1 MKRKITQQ
9 LIQWKNSPSRKPLIL
24 NGARQVGKTFILREF
39 GREHYKNTVYV
50 NLESNGIVASMFNDD
65 ISPSKLIKYL
75 EAETREKIL
84 PNDTLIIFDEIQ
96 ECPNALTSLK
106 YFYEQKPE
114 YHIIAAGSLLGV
126 ALHGG
131 MSFPVGK
138 VEFLN
143 LYPLSFYE
151 FLSAMGQDIAL
162 EQIRKNNFAVLT
174 PLHNTFIDWVKRYFY
189 VGGMPEVVKAF
200 AEHRDY
206 QEVRSLQQAIL
217 RSYENDFSKHVPK
230 DGLPKLKML
239 WSSIPGQ
246 LAKENKKFIYSKI
259 QKGARAKEF
268 ENALTWLEACGL
280 IYKVCRVKKPD
291 LPLVAYQDLTA
302 FKIYVSDVGLL
313 SAMSS
318 LDAKTLLSPSDIF
331 EEFKGALTEQYVLQE
346 LKNLPEMPLA
356 YWANESGTNEV
367 DFVIQT
373 GSEIVPVEVKAS
385 TNLRAKSLKWYME
398 KFNPDRAVRL
408 SAATFKQENKLTDLP
423 LYAVPQI
430 VSVLE

>member
-1 MKRKITQQ
+1 M
-9 LIQWKNSPSRKPLIL
+9 PL
-24 NGARQVGKTFILREF
+24 E
-39 GREHYKNTVYV
+39 
-50 NLESNGIVASMFNDD
+50 
-65 ISPSKLIKYL
+65 
-75 EAETREKIL
+75 
-84 PNDTLIIFDEIQ
+84 
-96 ECPNALTSLK
+96 
-106 YFYEQKPE
+106 
-114 YHIIAAGSLLGV
+114 
-126 ALHGG
+126 
-131 MSFPVGK
+131 
-138 VEFLN
+138 
-143 LYPLSFYE
+143 
-151 FLSAMGQDIAL
+151 
-162 EQIRKNNFAVLT
+162 
-174 PLHNTFIDWVKRYFY
+174 
-189 VGGMPEVVKAF
+189 PEVVKAF

-217 RSYENDFSKHVPK
+217 RSYENDFSKHIPK

-280 IYKVCRVKKPD
+280 IYKVYRVKKPD

-398 KFNPDRAVRL
+398 KFNPNRAVRL
-408 SAATFKQENKLTDLP
+408 SAATFKQENELIDLP

-430 VSVLE
+430 VSISE

>member
-1 MKRKITQQ
+1 MERIALKR
-9 LIQWKNSPSRKPLIL
+9 LNEWKNKQNRKPLIVQ
-24 NGARQVGKTFILREF
+24 GARQVGKTWLMREF
-39 GREHYKNTVYV
+39 GRLQFSKVAYFIFEQNEQLKALFEKDVNTDRL
-50 NLESNGIVASMFNDD
+50 LESLGILAGF
-65 ISPSKLIKYL
+65 
-75 EAETREKIL
+75 KIT
-84 PNDTLIIFDEIQ
+84 PDDTLIIFDEIQ

-131 MSFPVGK
+131 ISFPVGK

-151 FLSAMGQDIAL
+151 FLSAMGQDMAL

-174 PLHNTFIDWVKRYFY
+174 PLHDTFIDWVKRYFY

-217 RSYENDFSKHVPK
+217 RSYENDFSKHIPK

-331 EEFKGALTEQYVLQE
+331 EEFKEALTEQYVLQE

-430 VSVLE
+430 ISMSD